1 MTRSL
6 KKGPFIDVRLMKK
19 IEGKK
24 PLETGVI
31 KTWSRACVICP
42 EMIGFTFGVH
52 NGRKHLD
59 VLVTEDMVGHRLG
72 EFAPSKTFHKHGGKM
87 QKEIEQKAKAA
98 EIASAKAGKAAAPV
112 AKKK

>member
-6 KKGPFIDVRLMKK
+6 KKGPYIDVKLMKK

-31 KTWSRACVICP
+31 KTWARASVITP

-52 NGRKHLD
+52 NGRKHLE
-59 VLVTEDMVGHRLG
+59 VLVVEDMVGHRLG
-72 EFAPSKTFHKHGGKM
+72 EFSPTRTFHKHGGKM
-87 QKEIEQKAKAA
+87 QKEIEQKARESEIAAAKAA
-98 EIASAKAGKAAAPV
+98 KASTT